1 MTRIFYDFETTG
13 LNPYHDEIIEFAF
26 KNDAN
31 SISSLV
37 KPSYPLKQEITDITG
52 ITNDMLQN
60 EGISKEEAKKKII
73 KWLKTIE
80 GPLYLI
86 AHNNIGFDMLF
97 FKRLV
102 GDDLNQFNIK
112 YLDTLYLA
120 KKLLPKMRSVSMKTL
135 TKIFSIESGNHR
147 ALGDTCALEQVYKE
161 LIRKL
166 PVQKR
171 NVDVVYKSLLIGV

>member
-1 MTRIFYDFETTG
+1 MTLIFYDFETTG

-26 KNDAN
+26 KNDKR

-37 KPSYPLKQEITDITG
+37 KPSYPLKQVITDITG

-60 EGISKEEAKKKII
+60 DGISKEEAKQNII
-73 KWLKTIE
+73 EWLKTIE

-97 FKRLV
+97 FKKIM
-102 GDDLNQFNIK
+102 GEDINQFDIK

-147 ALGDTCALEQVYKE
+147 ALGDTCALEHVYKV
-161 LIRKL
+161 LISKL
-166 PVQKR
+166 PSNKR
-171 NVDVVYKSLLIGV
+171 NVDVVYKSLLIGI